1 MNKISALHYHSSL
14 SYKNANKTLNSRK
27 IYDQINGNGFLFLS
41 SDIEQFIPEKALQ
54 RQKNRNSGLVHDILH
69 HSGEGFEGEGLL
81 DKINPVFK
89 QIVFGY
95 NIA

>member
-1 MNKISALHYHSSL
+1 MVFYFYPRTSNSS
-14 SYKNANKTLNSRK
+14 SPKKRF
-27 IYDQINGNGFLFLS
+27 NG
-41 SDIEQFIPEKALQ
+41 K
-54 RQKNRNSGLVHDILH
+54 KNRNSGLVHDILH